1 MGKQKLSPEGAKAKK
16 ERDLK
21 YANSPDRKAKRAD
34 SQKKRREAEK
44 VKGPLWLNGK
54 DYDHN
59 TGRFVAASTN
69 RGGTQKKVSGKPG
82 GTKNENAKKLKKT
95 K

>member
-1 MGKQKLSPEGAKAKK
+1 MGKQKLSPAGAKAKK

-34 SQKKRREAEK
+34 SQKKRREVEK
-44 VKGPLWLNGK
+44 VKGPLWLKGK

-59 TGRFVAASTN
+59 TGRFASSSYN
-69 RGGTQKKVSGKPG
+69 RGGTQPKHKKD
-82 GTKNENAKKLKKT
+82 GTKAEKASKKT